1 MVLKSRALIWIT
13 SASLIALAT
22 PAYAQASQ
30 EEQQTD
36 EILVV
41 GQSSVL
47 TLPTQTGSR
56 LGLSPLELPASI
68 ATIDGRAIR
77 ARGDL
82 TVVEAVSRAPGIT
95 GTANPGN
102 GGTSLAARGFS
113 GPGSVLQL
121 VDGVRLFP
129 AAGTITF
136 PTDPWNIERIEV
148 LSGPASVLYG
158 QGALGGAVN
167 VVTKKPS
174 LTQRSFDAELSYG
187 SQNTWHL
194 AAGAGGPIG
203 DMFAYRVDASYR
215 NSDGWVDRGHNESL
229 ALSGAL
235 LFQPSDSFTLT
246 LRDDYGHQNPME
258 YFGTPLIDG
267 RLDDRTRHRNYNV
280 ADADIHYRDNRLTL
294 TADWAINDRL
304 SLTNTAYLL
313 TSKRSWYDLESYC
326 WIGGDGECPNGYG
339 GGTPGMIYRTDNL
352 GIGHDQKQY
361 GDQASLKLSTPL
373 GSGMTNDLVVGF
385 DVNLIKLVYSHNFD
399 TELQE
404 DEVDPF
410 RFDPGTLIDTVG
422 VAPRYRTRTF
432 EYSFFAEDRLK
443 LSEQFS
449 IVGGIRAEWDEV
461 KRWNID
467 ENGAETPAFPDG
479 QTKRVLDN
487 VTWRVGAV
495 YRPASNL
502 SLYAQYS
509 TGVDP
514 LGTLTTYTTSGS
526 QFYFTNATGN
536 QIEAG
541 VKASFLD
548 GRGSA
553 TLAAYRIVKNDL
565 VAQRTPTSPVE
576 QVGQRSSK
584 GVEASLSL
592 QLPSGFSIDANG
604 TVLDAN
610 YDDFVSGGVRYTGNT
625 PPGVPETAGNLWV
638 TWQSHALR
646 AQAGLRYVG
655 RRFSDDANQFRV
667 PGYAVVDAGLSY
679 AFTPNLAVDLR
690 LYNLLDK
697 TYATSTYN
705 DQQWLL
711 GRPRSVDVGIRARF

>member
-1 MVLKSRALIWIT
+1 MVFKSRALIWVT
-13 SASLIALAT
+13 SASLVALAA
-22 PAYAQASQ
+22 PAHAQASR

-41 GQSSVL
+41 GQGSVL
-47 TLPTQTGSR
+47 TLPTETGSR

-121 VDGVRLFP
+121 VDGIRLFP

-235 LFQPSDSFTLT
+235 LFQPSDSFSLT

-267 RLDDRTRHRNYNV
+267 RVHDHTRHRNYNV

-326 WIGGDGECPNGYG
+326 WIGADGECPNGYG

-373 GSGMTNDLVVGF
+373 GSGMTNDLVIGF

-410 RFDPGTLIDTVG
+410 RFDPGTLLDTVG

-467 ENGAETPAFPDG
+467 GNGAETPAFPDG

-526 QFYFTNATGN
+526 QFYFTNATGD

-576 QVGQRSSK
+576 QIGQRSSK

-638 TWQSHALR
+638 TWQGHGLR